1 MRRLNR
7 NPRDESLLKRITI
20 EPESAGFRKK
30 YYVYHNNELIALAIY
45 NGYGSCTIEVAEG
58 YKRRGVATF
67 LYDYIEKDIGRKLKP
82 SSELFPDSKAF
93 WANRLKKNPMKT
105 RSKTSKR
112 KSSCKCKGSCSL
124 RKCSCFRRKN
134 PLDGKIPT
142 REFRNLNPDKYYVFH
157 LYGNVSQW
165 GKPVLSDSKRFVVES
180 NSERTIHFWEDLLNV
195 YGPFTTSKQAIDAWK
210 KLLTEGYL

>member
-1 MRRLNR
+1 
-7 NPRDESLLKRITI
+7 
-20 EPESAGFRKK
+20 
-30 YYVYHNNELIALAIY
+30 
-45 NGYGSCTIEVAEG
+45 
-58 YKRRGVATF
+58 
-67 LYDYIEKDIGRKLKP
+67 
-82 SSELFPDSKAF
+82 
-93 WANRLKKNPMKT
+93 MKT

-112 KSSCKCKGSCSL
+112 KNSCKCKNPSSLRNCSCS
-124 RKCSCFRRKN
+124 RRNN

-142 REFRNLNPDKYYVFH
+142 RDFRNLNPDKYYIFH

-195 YGPFTTSKQAIDAWK
+195 YGPFTSSKQAMDAWE